1 MYKLSIPF
9 DNCLLFEFK
18 KQKDLA
24 LTFFR
29 IQEYYESDNEEI
41 RGVAFSL
48 ETFLE
53 HHIDKNGNLDYFNFW
68 DGFNLPGHI
77 IDEWESK
84 IGSTMT
90 QREIE
95 FIKVI
100 RENLDTSRKYY
111 VIGAIAKDK
120 LTIKHEIAHALYFMN
135 EEYRNSADEITE
147 RFEKNKTQYKK
158 VVKYLK
164 SLNYS
169 DTVMQDEVQAYMATQ
184 SKTSLVEDFDVDLL
198 KCLDFIK
205 EYRELLEKYNKKSTT

>member
-1 MYKLSIPF
+1 M
-9 DNCLLFEFK
+9 FEFK

-29 IQEYYESDNEEI
+29 IQEYYESDNDEI
-41 RGVAFSL
+41 RGIPFSL

-53 HHIDKNGNLDYFNFW
+53 QHIDKEGYLDYFNFW

-77 IDEWESK
+77 IDEWEFK
-84 IGSTMT
+84 IGSNKTA
-90 QREIE
+90 REMD
-95 FIKVI
+95 FIKII
-100 RENLDTSRKYY
+100 RENLDTSKKYY
-111 VIGAIAKDK
+111 VIGAISKDK

-135 EEYRNSADEITE
+135 EEYRNSADEITK
-147 RFEKNKTQYKK
+147 RFEKNKSQYKK

-169 DTVMQDEVQAYMATQ
+169 DIVMQDEVQAYMATQ
-184 SKTSLVEDFDVDLL
+184 SKSSLVEDFDVDLL

-205 EYRELLEKYNKKSTT
+205 EYRDLFEKYNKKATT